1 MAKFTF
7 KSWLNHVKTMAKF
20 YGEIMWNPHKKPDT
34 AQFFGWIS
42 IESLR
47 FQLQHLPVPTSWHLQ
62 SGRALLW
69 VGVLGLAED

>member
-1 MAKFTF
+1 MV
-7 KSWLNHVKTMAKF
+7 KSC
-20 YGEIMWNPHKKPDT
+20 EIPIKSQILS
-34 AQFFGWIS
+34 QFFGWIS

-69 VGVLGLAED
+69 VGVLGLAEDNRLGVHPQLMESPL